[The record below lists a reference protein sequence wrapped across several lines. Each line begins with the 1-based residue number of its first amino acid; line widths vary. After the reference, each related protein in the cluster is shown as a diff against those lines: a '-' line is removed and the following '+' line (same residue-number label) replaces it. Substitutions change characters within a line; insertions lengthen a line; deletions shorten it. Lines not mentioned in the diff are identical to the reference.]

1 MTFNEA
7 IALQPQWVQIW
18 LNILFAGAFVL
29 PLSLLIWRVSRISG
43 VITLLSSFLAGLATF
58 WLYDLFGYVRLL
70 GLGHIVFWTPL
81 LIWLLRRTRVGDF
94 PVLPL
99 WITRVVISVVAISLA
114 FDYVDLL
121 RYLAGNRAPF

>member
-29 PLSLLIWRVSRISG
+29 PLGLLIWRQSRVAG
-43 VITLLSSFLAGLATF
+43 VITLVSSALAGFATF
-58 WLYDLFGYVRLL
+58 WLYDQFGYVRLL
-70 GLGHIVFWTPL
+70 GLGHIVVWTPL
-81 LIWLLRRTRVGDF
+81 LIWLLARTGAGDF

-99 WITRVVISVVAISLA
+99 WITRMVISIIAISLA

-121 RYLAGNRAPF
+121 RYIGGNRAPF